1 MYIDKLLISIGV
13 DTSQAEKFTQITEKL
28 SQSAEK
34 LGTIASEIGKHLND
48 TISEVDES
56 TDNVSQQSQ
65 VAETRISK
73 LKSGLM
79 AIQTVA
85 IAVGQAFVSA
95 FNDAIKGVET
105 FYNDKDALF
114 KISKKELAQTKEYQS
129 ALSKANN
136 AIENIKT
143 KIAAGL
149 TPALTKI
156 IKVFLDWL
164 NANKELIANGIA
176 KTVEALSYVI
186 QTVKNTIRFFD
197 KIISATIGWK
207 SALLILGAVWA
218 AFNAGFI
225 ISPIGAV
232 IAAIVALML
241 LIDDLMVYMDGGDS
255 LFGEYWQPLID
266 GAKLVYDTIKLCWNY
281 IKAIWS
287 GNSEEIKSTS
297 KKLFDSCVQIFANLF
312 NWIKSLLPTIL
323 KSILTF
329 FGMSESEAS
338 KVVDRIGK
346 IFGFIFDLITLPFR
360 TGYKLICGIMDL
372 FGIDAGDVVNAIY
385 VVFATLFDA
394 ITYPF
399 KLAYNFVMG
408 LFDIWENDTTSFIDK
423 LGLTLIAIF
432 DFITA
437 PLQLALSWISNI
449 FGSVLQG
456 IWSGI
461 VNGIS
466 AAFSAIFD
474 FIIYPFNQ
482 AYDFIMSLFDIWG
495 DDTSSF
501 LDKIIASFAVI
512 GDFIIKPFRAAIAWI
527 NDKVLGVI
535 NSVWGKLKGVAS
547 FFGFG
552 SSDDED
558 NKDGSNGK
566 DFDDKF
572 NPESIKNVT
581 KTGAK
586 INQNKTINQGDV
598 TNNITVNSSDTALSA
613 KQVGDTYHNQLIN
626 AHNNATSAMGA

>member
-13 DTSQAEKFTQITEKL
+13 DTTQAEKFTQITEKL
-28 SQSAEK
+28 SQSADK
-34 LGTIASEIGKHLND
+34 LGTIASEIGKHLDN
-48 TISEVDES
+48 TISEVADS

-73 LKSGLM
+73 LKSGLIT
-79 AIQTVA
+79 IQSIA
-85 IAVGQAFVSA
+85 MAVGQAFVSA
-95 FNDAIKGVET
+95 FNDAIKSVET

-164 NANKELIANGIA
+164 NANKELITKGIA
-176 KTVEALSYVI
+176 KTVEALSYAI
-186 QTVKNTIRFFD
+186 QTIKNTIRFFD

-207 SALLILGAVWA
+207 SALLILGAAWA

-232 IAAIVALML
+232 IAALIGLML

-266 GAKLVYDTIKLCWNY
+266 GAKLVYDTIKSCWNY

-329 FGMSESEAS
+329 FGISESEAS

-360 TGYKLICGIMDL
+360 TAYQLICGIMDL

-385 VVFATLFDA
+385 VVFATLFDV

-423 LGLTLIAIF
+423 LGQTLIAIF

-437 PLQLALSWISNI
+437 PFRLALSWISSV

-456 IWSGI
+456 IWDGI
-461 VNGIS
+461 VNGVS
-466 AAFSAIFD
+466 SAFSSL
-474 FIIYPFNQ
+474 
-482 AYDFIMSLFDIWG
+482 YDFI
-495 DDTSSF
+495 
-501 LDKIIASFAVI
+501 VQ
-512 GDFIIKPFRAAIAWI
+512 PFQDAMAWI

-535 NSVWGKLKGVAS
+535 NWVSGKLKSLAS

-552 SSDDED
+552 SSDDAD
-558 NKDGSNGK
+558 NKDGLNGK
-566 DFDDKF
+566 DFDNKF

-613 KQVGDTYHNQLIN
+613 KQIGDTYNNQLIN